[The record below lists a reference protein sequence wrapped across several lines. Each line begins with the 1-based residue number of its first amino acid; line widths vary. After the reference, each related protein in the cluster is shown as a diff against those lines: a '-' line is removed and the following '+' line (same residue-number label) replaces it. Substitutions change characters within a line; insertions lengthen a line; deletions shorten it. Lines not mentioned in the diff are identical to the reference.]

1 MRARPAPST
10 LAIASVLAGLL
21 LATTAAFAAPA
32 KAAVKAVDVIEVS
45 GRIDP
50 IVVDFVSDAV
60 RSAERAHSELLLI
73 QLDSPGAVVSGVD
86 LDALASEVSH
96 ASVPVAVWIG
106 PSGTRA
112 YGGAVRLVQAASVT
126 GMAPGTR
133 VGRFAGRCPLCP
145 RGDVLRTGRSLSP
158 SQAVALHAV
167 DTVAPTLGDFIVGL
181 DGHPVPGHPDLST
194 ARVVQRDGQPRRE
207 PSVQVRFA
215 KLALVPRLLHTVAS
229 PSVAFLLLL
238 AGMLLIVFEFFTVGI
253 GLAGGAGAGFC
264 VLAAYGLAVLPTRPL
279 GVSLLVLGVL
289 AFSVDV
295 QTGAPRVWTVTGG
308 LALVGGT
315 WLLYD
320 GVSLPLVTSVLTLLG
335 AALFLLAAMPS
346 VVRARFSTPTIGRES
361 MVGETGRAAAPL
373 GPEGTVRVR
382 EALWRARTNRATPIK
397 AGERVRVV
405 GVEGLV
411 LQVEPAGPDAPD
423 AGTSEP

>member
-1 MRARPAPST
+1 K
-10 LAIASVLAGLL
+10 I
-21 LATTAAFAAPA
+21 
-32 KAAVKAVDVIEVS
+32 
-45 GRIDP
+45 
-50 IVVDFVSDAV
+50 
-60 RSAERAHSELLLI
+60 
-73 QLDSPGAVVSGVD
+73 
-86 LDALASEVSH
+86 SH
-96 ASVPVAVWIG
+96 ASVPVAVWVG
-106 PSGTRA
+106 PSGARA
-112 YGGAVRLVQAASVT
+112 YGGAVRLVQAAAVT

-133 VGRFAGRCPLCP
+133 VGRFTTPCPLCP
-145 RGDVLRTGRSLSP
+145 PGDVLRTGRSLSP
-158 SQAVALHAV
+158 SQAVAGHAV

-181 DGHPVPGHPDLST
+181 DGHPVPGHPNLST
-194 ARVVQRDGQPRRE
+194 ARVVQRNGQPRRE

-253 GLAGGAGAGFC
+253 GLAGGAGAGFL

-279 GVSLLVLGVL
+279 GVGLLVLGVL

-295 QTGAPRVWTVTGG
+295 QTGAPRVWTAIGT
-308 LALVGGT
+308 ASLVAGT

-320 GVSLPLVTSVLTLLG
+320 GVSLPLVTAVLTLLG

-411 LQVEPAGPDAPD
+411 LQVEPAGPEAPE
-423 AGTSEP
+423 AGSSGA